1 LRQGDVFSKR
11 GAGVLDAPEQKRGS
25 EYNAPRRVSASPN
38 RKLRRDRSEDFADDP
53 YEDDDVPMRPRSTGL
68 RLRFR
73 GLPTTKG
80 GRIVAACF
88 VAVWL
93 GMCVALVLMVRSFL
107 LHDERFV
114 IQTASSIEFQ
124 GNAHVT
130 RAQMLSVFGEDIERN
145 IFNIPLAQRRA
156 ELESL
161 PWVAHATV
169 MRLLPNRMRVSV
181 IERTPVAFVREGNH
195 IGLVDANGVLLDMPL
210 AAKSDE
216 HYSFPVVTGISAN
229 DPLSTRAARMKI
241 YNRFTTELDGSGEKI
256 SEGLSEVDLS
266 NPEDVKALIPDHS
279 MDILVHFG
287 DTDFLD
293 RYRRFEA
300 HLPEW
305 RTVYPKLSSVDMR
318 YERQVVLEM
327 QAGSGVPVSN
337 SGAAASVGSTGDAGS
352 SAKKAVAPAAVAAVK
367 PAAAKARPVVAK
379 HAPIAASGAA
389 KDKAAASAAAR
400 VVAQSEVAYDAPAKP
415 NAPAVKG
422 SVAKTS
428 KASAAKTAA
437 AKKHAAAA
445 KHHPVAVKPS
455 AKASQAPLYH
465 PPQVVHP

>member
-1 LRQGDVFSKR
+1 VRQSEVFPKR
-11 GAGVLDAPEQKRGS
+11 GSGVLEAPEQDRASKYS
-25 EYNAPRRVSASPN
+25 APRRVSAAPN
-38 RKLRRDRSEDFADDP
+38 RKLRRDFSEDFSDDFAD
-53 YEDDDVPMRPRSTGL
+53 EDDGVPMGRRSAGL

-73 GLPTTKG
+73 GLPTTKW
-80 GRIVAACF
+80 GRIFAGFAVL
-88 VAVWL
+88 VWL

-114 IQTASSIEFQ
+114 IQSASSIEFQ

-130 RAQMLSVFGEDIERN
+130 RAEMLSVFGEDIERN
-145 IFNIPLAQRRA
+145 IFNVPLTQRRA

-181 IERTPVAFVREGNH
+181 VERTPVAFVRQGNH
-195 IGLVDANGVLLDMPL
+195 IGLVDANGVLLDMPV
-210 AAKSDE
+210 AAKSE
-216 HYSFPVVTGISAN
+216 QHYSFPVVTGISMN

-241 YNRFTTELDGSGEKI
+241 YSRFTSELDGSGEKI
-256 SEGLSEVDLS
+256 SQGLSEVDLS

-293 RYRRFEA
+293 RYRRFEE

-327 QAGSGVPVSN
+327 QPGAGVPVAGSGN
-337 SGAAASVGSTGDAGS
+337 SGDVAGVSAGS
-352 SAKKAVAPAAVAAVK
+352 GKETKDMSGAGNKATAPTATVAEKPAAKVSPAAVKHSAAVESLAASSK
-367 PAAAKARPVVAK
+367 PAAKGKP
-379 HAPIAASGAA
+379 AA
-389 KDKAAASAAAR
+389 KTPPH
-400 VVAQSEVAYDAPAKP
+400 VVAQSEVAFAAPVKKTVPKSKAHAAPAK
-415 NAPAVKG
+415 
-422 SVAKTS
+422 
-428 KASAAKTAA
+428 
-437 AKKHAAAA
+437 
-445 KHHPVAVKPS
+445 HPPVVVKP
-455 AKASQAPLYH
+455 AASTPLYH